1 MKKMRTRE
9 AVIATVFPALAV
21 LVTSAA
27 IGLLWPLLGA
37 WCLFF
42 ALFPVAVV
50 LTVHPVYRLVVRP
63 RRIRRYLRKLG
74 VPAHREWKEALEFE
88 RSSNR
93 DFTSW
98 GNALLILTLHKNYS
112 GYPWMWDMY
121 AQWEKYDLG
130 ADWDQFF
137 SKVLRFIPSTG
148 YGRDDTKL
156 PKAEPIVKAIAE
168 GKTNVVEV
176 SRLLGEGLPYEA
188 ILLVAVEG
196 MPVDYAREL

>member
-9 AVIATVFPALAV
+9 AVIVTVFPALAI
-21 LVTSAA
+21 LATSAA
-27 IGLLWPLLGA
+27 IGLLWPLFGA

-42 ALFPVAVV
+42 ALFPVAVT
-50 LTVHPVYRLVVRP
+50 LTVHPVYRLVIRP

-74 VPAHREWKEALEFE
+74 VPAHDGWKEALEFE

-98 GNALLILTLHKNYS
+98 GNPLLVLALHKNYA

-121 AQWEKYDLG
+121 VQWEQYDLG

-137 SKVLRFIPSTG
+137 SKVFVSIPSTG
-148 YGRDDTKL
+148 YGREDTKL

-168 GKTNVVEV
+168 GKTDVVEV
-176 SRLLGEGLPYEA
+176 SRLLREGLPYKA
-188 ILLVAVEG
+188 VLLVAVEG
-196 MPVDYAREL
+196 MPADYAREL